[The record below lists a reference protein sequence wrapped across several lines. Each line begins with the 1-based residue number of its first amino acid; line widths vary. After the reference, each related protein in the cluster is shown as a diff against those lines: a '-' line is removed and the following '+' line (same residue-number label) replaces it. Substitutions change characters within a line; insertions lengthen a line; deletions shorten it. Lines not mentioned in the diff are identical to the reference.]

1 MCGVGTHNE
10 QTEAPAPERPNA
22 GVMRGFWNGA
32 AVGFVVGYSGVRLR
46 AAWLD
51 RESPFPAIAE
61 PDPQTYGAARRGLMV
76 AGILRSTASL
86 AMTAFV
92 IAQPV
97 ERALRP
103 LPRALRAPAFI
114 AFLGI
119 LDGLRDL
126 GADYLE
132 GHVMERTY
140 GTSDQSAQAW
150 AADHAKATAVGLGI
164 TMLVAGVGD
173 TVVRKAPRRWPWIA
187 VGATPVLLTL
197 ANVIA
202 PTFIMPLFNTYSPL
216 QGPLERR
223 IRELA
228 ARYGAGDAAI
238 LRFDMSR
245 QTKKAN
251 AFVTGV
257 FGTQRIVLA
266 DTLIEKF
273 GEDETLFVVAHELG
287 HYVRR
292 DPWLSIGIGTLFTAA
307 TIGVSNRALRKAG
320 RRFQTL
326 SDGARFAFYASL
338 FSTLGAP
345 LIAAI
350 SRAVERRAD
359 VFAVDAT
366 HDPDSGARAFRRL
379 RDQNLAEDEQP
390 KWAELLFSTHPS
402 LKSRIARLEAQA

>member
-1 MCGVGTHNE
+1 
-10 QTEAPAPERPNA
+10 
-22 GVMRGFWNGA
+22 MRGLWNGA
-32 AVGFVVGYSGVRLR
+32 AAGFVIGYSAVRLR

-51 RESPFPAIAE
+51 RSAPFPTLAA
-61 PDPQTYGAARRGLMV
+61 PDPRAYGAARRGLMV
-76 AGILRSTASL
+76 AGIVRSTASL
-86 AMTAFV
+86 AMTAFIV
-92 IAQPV
+92 APAV
-97 ERALRP
+97 ERALGS
-103 LPRALRAPAFI
+103 LPRALRAPAFVG
-114 AFLGI
+114 FLTV

-126 GADYLE
+126 AADYVE

-140 GTSDQSAQAW
+140 ATSEQSAQAW
-150 AADHAKATAVGLGI
+150 AVDHAKAAGVGLGI
-164 TMLVAGVGD
+164 TMIVAGIGD
-173 TVVRKAPRRWPWIA
+173 AVVRTAPRRWPWIA
-187 VGATPVLLTL
+187 IAATPVLLTL
-197 ANVIA
+197 ANVVA
-202 PTFIMPLFNTYSPL
+202 PNYILPLFNTYTPL
-216 QGPLERR
+216 DGELERR

-228 ARYGAGDAAI
+228 ARYGAGNAAI

-266 DTLIEKF
+266 DTLIEHF
-273 GEDETLFVVAHELG
+273 AEDETLFVVAHELG

-292 DPWLSIGIGTLFTAA
+292 DPWLSIAVGTVFAAA
-307 TIGVSNRALRKAG
+307 TIGVGNFALRKAG
-320 RRFQTL
+320 RSFETL

-345 LIAAI
+345 LMAAI

-359 VFAVDAT
+359 VFAIEAT
-366 HDPDSGARAFRRL
+366 RDPQSGARAFRRL

-402 LKSRIARLEAQA
+402 LKSRIARLETSV